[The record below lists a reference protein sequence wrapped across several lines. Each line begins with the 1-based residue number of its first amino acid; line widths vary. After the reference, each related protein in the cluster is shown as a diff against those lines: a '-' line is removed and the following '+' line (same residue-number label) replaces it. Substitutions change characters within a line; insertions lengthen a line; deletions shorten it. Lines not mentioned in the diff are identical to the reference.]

1 LLGSLGRPRENVAM
15 VAMIK
20 AGAVLGKPIVLLVDD
35 KRANL
40 LALEAVLSDEYQLL
54 LASSGEEALSM
65 VGKQAHID
73 VILMD
78 VQMPGLDGFQTATA
92 IKRTELGKDIPIIFV
107 TAVFNEDPHVKQGY
121 AAGGID
127 YFTKPFDPE
136 ILKLKLR
143 VYSAFRTREN
153 FLKHRERQVRESEE
167 LIRVGR
173 KLSSV
178 LESLTVGVLI
188 ADTDGRICQA
198 TEEVSRIF
206 KSGEPAASDTYGER
220 LGWWDGNG
228 RMIRQESGPLA
239 KALHEGV
246 ASPGEPIT
254 IRCLDGSTKEILASA
269 SPLRGLDNRL
279 VGAVVLIQD
288 MTEPRAIEEALQHR
302 VTRLIG
308 LGVELEESA
317 ARQQ

>member
-1 LLGSLGRPRENVAM
+1 
-15 VAMIK
+15 
-20 AGAVLGKPIVLLVDD
+20 
-35 KRANL
+35 
-40 LALEAVLSDEYQLL
+40 
-54 LASSGEEALSM
+54 
-65 VGKQAHID
+65 
-73 VILMD
+73 MD
-78 VQMPGLDGFQTATA
+78 VQMPGMDGFQTATA
-92 IKRTELGKDIPIIFV
+92 IKKMDAGKELPIIFV
-107 TAVFNEDPHVKQGY
+107 TAVFSEDPHVKQGY

-153 FLKHRERQVRESEE
+153 LLRHRERQVQESEE

-178 LESLTVGVLI
+178 LESLSVGVLI
-188 ADTDGRICQA
+188 ADIDGRICQT
-198 TEEVSRIF
+198 TEEVSRIL
-206 KSGEPAASDTYGER
+206 KSVEPAANDAYGEI
-220 LGWWDGNG
+220 LGWWDRAG
-228 RMIRQESGPLA
+228 RMIRHESGPLA

-246 ASPGEPIT
+246 SSHSQPIS
-254 IRCLDGSTKEILASA
+254 IRCFDGSTKDILASA

-288 MTEPRAIEEALQHR
+288 ITEPRAIGEALENR

-317 ARQQ
+317 VRRQ

>member
-1 LLGSLGRPRENVAM
+1 M
-15 VAMIK
+15 VATMK
-20 AGAVLGKPIVLLVDD
+20 ASATLGKPIVLLVDD

-40 LALEAVLSDEYQLL
+40 LALEALLSDEYQLL
-54 LASSGEEALSM
+54 FAGSGEQAIAM
-65 VGKQAHID
+65 IRKQAHID

-78 VQMPGLDGFQTATA
+78 VQMPGMDGFQAAAA
-92 IKRTELGKDIPIIFV
+92 IKKIDVAKDVPIIFV

-143 VYSAFRTREN
+143 IYSAFRTREN
-153 FLKHRERQVRESEE
+153 LLRQRERQVQESEE

-178 LESLTVGVLI
+178 LESLPVGVLI
-188 ADTDGRICQA
+188 ADIEGRICQT

-206 KSGEPAASDTYGER
+206 KSVEPAANDTYGDI
-220 LGWWDGNG
+220 LGWWDSAG
-228 RMIRQESGPLA
+228 RMISHEKGPLA

-246 ASPGEPIT
+246 RSHSEPIS
-254 IRCLDGSTKEILASA
+254 IRCFDGSTKEILAAA

-288 MTEPRAIEEALQHR
+288 LTEPRAIGEALEHR

-317 ARQQ
+317 VRRQ

>member
-1 LLGSLGRPRENVAM
+1 M
-15 VAMIK
+15 VATLK
-20 AGAVLGKPIVLLVDD
+20 AGPTLAKPIVLLVDD

-40 LALEAVLSDEYQLL
+40 LALEALLSGEYELL
-54 LASSGEEALSM
+54 SAKSGEEAVS
-65 VGKQAHID
+65 VVRKQAHID

-78 VQMPGLDGFQTATA
+78 VQMPGIDGFQAA
-92 IKRTELGKDIPIIFV
+92 REIKKLEAGKDLPIIFI

-143 VYSAFRTREN
+143 VYSAFRTREH
-153 FLKHRERQVRESEE
+153 LLRHRERQVQESEE

-188 ADTDGRICQA
+188 ADVEGRICQT

-206 KSGEPAASDTYGER
+206 KSVEPAANDAYGEI
-220 LGWWDGNG
+220 LGWWDSAGQ
-228 RMIRQESGPLA
+228 MIKQKSGPLS
-239 KALHEGV
+239 KALSDGV
-246 ASPGEPIT
+246 TSHSEPIS
-254 IRCLDGSTKEILASA
+254 IRCFDGSTKDILASA

-288 MTEPRAIEEALQHR
+288 MTEPRAIGEALEHR

-317 ARQQ
+317 VRPQ

>member
-1 LLGSLGRPRENVAM
+1 
-15 VAMIK
+15 MITVMD
-20 AGAVLGKPIVLLVDD
+20 AGTTLGKPIVLAVDD

-40 LALEAVLSDEYQLL
+40 LALEALLSEEYQLL
-54 LASSGEEALSM
+54 FASSGDEAISI
-65 VGKQAHID
+65 VRKQAHID

-78 VQMPGLDGFQTATA
+78 VQMPGMDGFQTATA
-92 IKRTELGKDIPIIFV
+92 IKKMEAGKEVPIIFV

-153 FLKHRERQVRESEE
+153 FLRHRERRVLESEE
-167 LIRVGR
+167 LVRVGR

-178 LESLTVGVLI
+178 LESLSVGVLI
-188 ADTDGRICQA
+188 ADTEGRICQT

-206 KSGEPAASDTYGER
+206 KSVEPAANDAYGEI
-220 LGWWDGNG
+220 LGWWDGAG
-228 RMIRQESGPLA
+228 KMIRQESGPLG

-246 ASPGEPIT
+246 SSHSEPIS
-254 IRCLDGSTKEILASA
+254 IRCFDGSTKEVLVSA
-269 SPLRGLDNRL
+269 SPLRGLDDRL
-279 VGAVVLIQD
+279 VGAVVLIRD
-288 MTEPRAIEEALQHR
+288 MTVPRAIGEALEHR

-317 ARQQ
+317 IRPQ

>member
-1 LLGSLGRPRENVAM
+1 M
-15 VAMIK
+15 VATLK
-20 AGAVLGKPIVLLVDD
+20 AGATLAKPTVLLVDD

-40 LALEAVLSDEYQLL
+40 LALEALLGGDYQLL
-54 LASSGEEALSM
+54 SARSGEEAMSV

-78 VQMPGLDGFQTATA
+78 VQMPGIDGFQAA
-92 IKRTELGKDIPIIFV
+92 REIKKMEAGKDVPIIFI

-143 VYSAFRTREN
+143 IYSGFRTREN
-153 FLKHRERQVRESEE
+153 LLKHRERQVQESEE

-178 LESLTVGVLI
+178 LESLSVGVLI
-188 ADTDGRICQA
+188 ADVDGRICQT
-198 TEEVSRIF
+198 TEEVSRIL
-206 KSGEPAASDTYGER
+206 KSVEPAANDAYGEI
-220 LGWWDGNG
+220 LGWWDGAG
-228 RMIRQESGPLA
+228 KMIKHERGPLA
-239 KALHEGV
+239 RALQEGV
-246 ASPGEPIT
+246 SSHSERIS
-254 IRCLDGSTKEILASA
+254 IRCFDGSIKDILASA

-288 MTEPRAIEEALQHR
+288 ITEPRAIGEALEHR

-317 ARQQ
+317 VRQQ